1 MIDLPAATPVALTGD
16 RSWIH
21 TTRQDWATFHWGSSY
36 RAPCAI
42 WNASH
47 LLFQLVAARYE
58 RGSILLTSNQGLADW
73 GRTLGDDVVATA
85 ILDRL
90 LHHSQVITIQGD
102 SYRLR
107 TKRRA
112 GMVSS
117 RDPAPTPTSPR

>member
-1 MIDLPAATPVALTGD
+1 MPPQT
-16 RSWIH
+16 
-21 TTRQDWATFHWGSSY
+21 
-36 RAPCAI
+36 
-42 WNASH
+42 SH
-47 LLFQLVAARYE
+47 LLFQLVAARYDE
-58 RGSILLTSNQGLADW
+58 RGSILPTSNQGLADW
-73 GRTLGDDVVATA
+73 GRTLGDDVAATA

-117 RDPAPTPTSPR
+117 REPAPTPTSPT